1 MVNCLHYK
9 CKNCLDTGAVGPP
22 PGDYCTCQVGK
33 ELRELAF
40 KLDTGRYPEELDVC
54 CDGCG
59 NIDTEA
65 ECHNDCPHRGCT
77 FELGCQHGAST
88 LSAKDIPF

>member
-1 MVNCLHYK
+1 MNCVD
-9 CKNCLDTGAVGPP
+9 CNDTGVIGVVMATGN
-22 PGDYCTCQVGK
+22 YCTCQAGK
-33 ELRELAF
+33 ELKELTF
-40 KLDTGRYPEELDVC
+40 KLNTGSYPEELDVC

-65 ECHNDCPHRGCT
+65 ECHDTCPHLSCSFEDGCR
-77 FELGCQHGAST
+77 HGAST